1 MMVLI
6 NDDDISK
13 GGVVVVV
20 RRGLRG
26 SAPMHHSHVS
36 LSYERFLCL
45 VRGFYRRSFD
55 RAPVLSYS
63 RTRGGGRE
71 CGILD
76 RQKHIYRG
84 TYRVSPIG

>member
-26 SAPMHHSHVS
+26 SAPMHHVT
-36 LSYERFLCL
+36 
-45 VRGFYRRSFD
+45 VTGTRRDF
-55 RAPVLSYS
+55 
-63 RTRGGGRE
+63 
-71 CGILD
+71 
-76 RQKHIYRG
+76 
-84 TYRVSPIG
+84 